1 MRVENIMTTTG
12 ETVLVNILVNAVG
25 DEAEYGFTLNY
36 DESVLSMPVI
46 RGGNTKATVR
56 MCSTKIAGAINCSVG
71 GFAIN
76 NPTSSESGIGEIA
89 AGDNQILITVQLTVK
104 ANAPLGETRLKL
116 SNVNAAS
123 DALQLFT
130 PRMSNGTARIFG
142 LTEAANYLHNAPVWR
157 AGLSAMVE

>member
-1 MRVENIMTTTG
+1 MRVENIMTIVG
-12 ETVLVNILVNAVG
+12 ETVTLHIVVDAVG

-89 AGDNQILITVQLTVK
+89 AGDNQILITVQLTVTG
-104 ANAPLGETRLKL
+104 NAPLGETRLKL
-116 SNVNAAS
+116 SQVNAAS

-130 PRMSNGTARIFG
+130 PRITNGTARIFAP
-142 LTEAANYLHNAPVWR
+142 TEATNYLQ
-157 AGLSAMVE
+157 